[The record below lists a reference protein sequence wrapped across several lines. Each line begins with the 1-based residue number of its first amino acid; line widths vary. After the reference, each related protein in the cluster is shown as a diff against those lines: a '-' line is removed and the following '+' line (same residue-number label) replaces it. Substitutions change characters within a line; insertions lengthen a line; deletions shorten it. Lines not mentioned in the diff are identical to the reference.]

1 MLAISERRRLPG
13 DGGLPLGD
21 LMKPEYCGVPDDAID
36 GNGAVVVPN
45 KLNVYFLARQLFA
58 TKLALFPR
66 REV

>member
-1 MLAISERRRLPG
+1 
-13 DGGLPLGD
+13 
-21 LMKPEYCGVPDDAID
+21 MKPEYCGVPDDAID

-66 REV
+66 REVQFERVSSSLPTPLML